1 MPMQNHTLTSSSRC
15 NFSFITGKLNSLKN
29 FRARENRYG
38 RHAVLNLTG
47 NTFSKIGHKVGN
59 ISGTLRL
66 YHYLRMN
73 SDFLFVCFFIIVP
86 VIYPF
91 LLSNCRKNI
100 GTSLVIKDTI
110 IDNNLDSKQER
121 KAYKFH
127 YWAMVSISLFIF
139 YPFSVIFQWVSE
151 WLNLLFNPNSAIFQ
165 LYHCEN
171 KLIFKEMMM
180 RSVLF

>member
-1 MPMQNHTLTSSSRC
+1 MPIQNHTLTFSSTC

-29 FRARENRYG
+29 VRARENRYG
-38 RHAVLNLTG
+38 MHAVLNLTG
-47 NTFSKIGHKVGN
+47 NTFSKIGRKVGN
-59 ISGTLRL
+59 FSGTIRL

-73 SDFLFVCFFIIVP
+73 SVFFFVFFIIVP

-110 IDNNLDSKQER
+110 IDNSLDSKQER

-127 YWAMVSISLFIF
+127 Y
-139 YPFSVIFQWVSE
+139 
-151 WLNLLFNPNSAIFQ
+151 
-165 LYHCEN
+165 
-171 KLIFKEMMM
+171 
-180 RSVLF
+180 

>member
-1 MPMQNHTLTSSSRC
+1 MPIQNHTLTFSSTC

-29 FRARENRYG
+29 VRARENRYG
-38 RHAVLNLTG
+38 MHAVLNLTG
-47 NTFSKIGHKVGN
+47 NTFSKIGRKVGN
-59 ISGTLRL
+59 FSGTIRL

-73 SDFLFVCFFIIVP
+73 SVFFFVFFIIVP

-110 IDNNLDSKQER
+110 IDNSLDSKQER

-139 YPFSVIFQWVSE
+139 YHLSVQIEYKCFGKIYM
-151 WLNLLFNPNSAIFQ
+151 LF
-165 LYHCEN
+165 
-171 KLIFKEMMM
+171 
-180 RSVLF
+180 